1 MSEVESYC
9 ASAALVAVT
18 MHEPADVGVSVV
30 LVIEQSPD
38 TFVNV
43 TEPEPEPPVVVRV
56 RLALKVAVVLVNEKV
71 DCVARSM
78 TKLCVSAVAAEYSV
92 LPD

>member
-18 MHEPADVGVSVV
+18 TQVLADVGVSVV
-30 LVIEQSPD
+30 LVMEQSPE
-38 TFVNV
+38 TFVKV

-56 RLALKVAVVLVNEKV
+56 RLAPKVAVVLVSEKV
-71 DCVARSM
+71 DCVAS
-78 TKLCVSAVAAEYSV
+78 
-92 LPD
+92 